1 MPTRA
6 VLFDFDGVIAD
17 TENVHVAAWQRTFGL
32 MGWLEADE
40 TCARAAEIDDRAFC
54 AEVFQRRK
62 VEGGDAEGWSG
73 RKQELTSRMLADAPR
88 IYRGVAELA
97 GHLRG
102 RVRLAVVT
110 TTWRANVEAVLEASG
125 LADAFE
131 FLITKED
138 VKSPK
143 PDPEGY
149 RLALARLKLPA
160 NEVVALEDSPS
171 GLASARGAG
180 VRVVAVGHRRPES
193 EWAREAAFLPNLV
206 DLAMA
211 IEAIG
216 SPRIS

>member
-54 AEVFQRRK
+54 AEVFDRRK
-62 VEGGDAEGWSG
+62 LDGGDVEGWSD
-73 RKQELTSRMLADAPR
+73 RKQELTARMLADAPR
-88 IYRGVAELA
+88 VYRGVAELV
-97 GHLRG
+97 GQLKG
-102 RVRLAVVT
+102 RARLAVVT

-138 VKSPK
+138 VKALK

-149 RLALARLKLPA
+149 RLAVARLKLPA

-171 GLASARGAG
+171 GLAAARGAG
-180 VRVVAVGHRRPES
+180 VRVVAIGHRRPVG
-193 EWAREAAFLPNLV
+193 EWAGGAPFLP
-206 DLAMA
+206 DFGDPASA

-216 SPRIS
+216 

>member
-32 MGWLEADE
+32 MGWLETDE
-40 TCARAAEIDDRAFC
+40 TCSRAAEIDDRAFC
-54 AEVFQRRK
+54 AEVFGRRK
-62 VEGGDAEGWSG
+62 LEDGDVEGWSR

-88 IYRGVAELA
+88 VYRGVVELV
-97 GHLRG
+97 GQLKG

-125 LADAFE
+125 LDDAFE

-138 VKSPK
+138 VQAPK

-149 RLALARLKLPA
+149 RLAVARLKLPA
-160 NEVVALEDSPS
+160 IEVVALEDSPG
-171 GLASARGAG
+171 GLAAARGAG
-180 VRVVAVGHRRPES
+180 VRVVAVGHRHPAS
-193 EWAREAAFLPNLV
+193 EWAGDATFLPGFS
-206 DLAMA
+206 DLASA

-216 SPRIS
+216 